1 MGEVVGL
8 FERESP
14 RIFGKARFPSRI
26 SGFLRSR
33 YSSRLRKKGKAY
45 RHGGWSIMQ
54 RNDIRHNIVCFELL
68 VQKTQCGVAYRRAA
82 LSP

>member
-1 MGEVVGL
+1 MQPPQT
-8 FERESP
+8 SP
-14 RIFGKARFPSRI
+14 
-26 SGFLRSR
+26 
-33 YSSRLRKKGKAY
+33 SRLRKKGKAY

-68 VQKTQCGVAYRRAA
+68 VQKAQCGVAYRRAA